1 MRFIFPIILA
11 VLGIAVLLWL
21 GVWQRDRLDEKTAYL
36 ADINT
41 RMVAEPVALPIELTD
56 ADNYLRVQVVGQL
69 DERLDGR
76 EIHVLRG
83 DKLRGAGFRIIAP
96 VTIRTASGARRI
108 MVDLGFVRTGDKNMR
123 RAGQVA
129 VIGNVFFAMETGRNT
144 PPPDLDAGIW
154 FARDTG
160 IMADFLDTEPI
171 LVVASAITALD
182 TDAQNWQA
190 GMFPQALA
198 TNIPN
203 DHWEYMVT
211 WFSLAAVWGA
221 MSAYW
226 IGRLWRRRV

>member
-21 GVWQRDRLDEKTAYL
+21 GVWQRERLDEKSAYL

-41 RMVAEPVALPIELTD
+41 RMVAEPVALPNTP
-56 ADNYLRVQVVGQL
+56 ANYLRVQVVG
-69 DERLDGR
+69 RLDGA

-182 TDAQNWQA
+182 TDAQGWQA

-221 MSAYW
+221 MSVYW

>member
-21 GVWQRDRLDEKTAYL
+21 GAWQRERLDEKTAYL

-41 RMVAEPVALPIELTD
+41 RMVAEPVALPDTP
-56 ADNYLRVQVVGQL
+56 DNYLRVQVVG
-69 DERLDGR
+69 RLDGQ

-160 IMADFLDTEPI
+160 AMADFLDTEPI

-182 TDAQNWQA
+182 TDALGWQA

>member
-21 GVWQRDRLDEKTAYL
+21 GVWQRERLDEKTAYL

-41 RMVAEPVALPIELTD
+41 RMVAEPVALPDTP
-56 ADNYLRVQVVGQL
+56 DNYLRVQVVG
-69 DERLDGR
+69 RLDGE

-96 VTIRTASGARRI
+96 VTISTASGARRI
-108 MVDLGFVRTGDKNMR
+108 MVDLGFVRAGDKDVR
-123 RAGQVA
+123 RGGQVA

-160 IMADFLDTEPI
+160 LMADFLDTEPI

-182 TDAQNWQA
+182 TDALGWQA

>member
-21 GVWQRDRLDEKTAYL
+21 GVWQRERLDEKTAYL

-41 RMVAEPVALPIELTD
+41 RMVAEPVALPDTP
-56 ADNYLRVQVVGQL
+56 DNYLRVQVVG
-69 DERLDGR
+69 RLDGA

-108 MVDLGFVRTGDKNMR
+108 MVDLGFVRTGDKNVR

-129 VIGNVFFAMETGRNT
+129 VIGNVFFAMETGAYT
-144 PPPDLDAGIW
+144 APPDLGAGIW
-154 FARDTG
+154 FARDTDL
-160 IMADFLDTEPI
+160 MADFLDTEPI

-182 TDAQNWQA
+182 KDALGWQA

-221 MSAYW
+221 MSVYW